1 MGGRDKV
8 LTSELSE
15 QVLRE
20 ASDWFAQLD
29 GGDATA
35 EDHLRLADWLA
46 ARSENRKAYDFVS
59 DTWRIS
65 TGAYTLAPAR
75 PSNVQR
81 LPLRVLGG
89 RRGLAVGGGLALAA
103 AIVAA
108 VGIGLHSQPP
118 WVEQYRTAVG
128 ETRTV
133 ALNDGTTLTLNGA
146 TALTVKF
153 THGLRE
159 VALAGGEMFVSVG
172 KDPARPF
179 RVHAGGRTIEDI
191 GTAFDVDMKG
201 QDVDVSVGEGMV
213 MISAP
218 ETRETGKV
226 VLSKGQAVTYAADR
240 ILTAP
245 RTVAAQ
251 QVGTWRVGILSYD
264 QMPLE
269 WLVAD
274 LNRQFGDSIALP
286 DPELAAMPVTLTLK
300 LHDRDTTVG
309 TLEKLLPVRAVAA
322 TTGAVELVRAKP

>member
-1 MGGRDKV
+1 

-20 ASDWFAQLD
+20 ASDWFARLD

-65 TGAYTLAPAR
+65 AGAYEIAPSR
-75 PSNVQR
+75 RRNITR
-81 LPLRVLGG
+81 LSAPGLNR
-89 RRGLAVGGGLALAA
+89 RRGLAIGGGLALAA
-103 AIVAA
+103 TIVAA
-108 VGIGLHSQPP
+108 IGIGLYSRQPS
-118 WVEQYRTAVG
+118 VAQYRTAVG
-128 ETRTV
+128 EIRTV
-133 ALNDGTTLTLNGA
+133 ALDDGTTLTLNGA
-146 TALTVKF
+146 TALNVKF
-153 THGLRE
+153 THGMRE
-159 VALAGGEMFVSVG
+159 VEVTGGEVFVSVG

-213 MISAP
+213 MISTP
-218 ETRETGKV
+218 ETQEIGKV

-274 LNRQFGDSIALP
+274 LNHQFGDSIAVP
-286 DPELAAMPVTLTLK
+286 DPDLAAMPVTLTLR

-309 TLEKLLPVRAVAA
+309 TLEKLLPIHAVPDVS
-322 TTGAVELVRAKP
+322 GAVVLVRAKP

>member
-20 ASDWFAQLD
+20 ASDWFARLD

-46 ARSENRKAYDFVS
+46 ARPENLKAYDFVS
-59 DTWRIS
+59 DTWRIA
-65 TGAYTLAPAR
+65 TGAYDMAPA
-75 PSNVQR
+75 QR
-81 LPLRVLGG
+81 SKVPRRPLR
-89 RRGLAVGGGLALAA
+89 RSLAVGGGLALAA

-108 VGIGLHSQPP
+108 VGVGLYSQQP
-118 WVEQYRTAVG
+118 WIAQYRTAVG
-128 ETRTV
+128 EIRTV
-133 ALNDGTTLTLNGA
+133 ALDDGTALTLNGA
-146 TALTVKF
+146 TALNVKF
-153 THGLRE
+153 AHGLRE
-159 VALAGGEMFVSVG
+159 VEVTGGEVFVSVG

-179 RVHAGGRTIEDI
+179 HVLAGGRTIEDI

-213 MISAP
+213 MISTP
-218 ETRETGKV
+218 ENRETGKV

-274 LNRQFGDSIALP
+274 LNRQFGDSIAVP
-286 DPELAAMPVTLTLK
+286 DPELAAMQVTLTLK

-309 TLEKLLPVRAVAA
+309 TLEKLLPVHAVPNAS
-322 TTGAVELVRAKP
+322 GAVVLVREKP

>member
-1 MGGRDKV
+1 

-20 ASDWFAQLD
+20 ASDWFARLD

-35 EDHLRLADWLA
+35 EDHLRAADWLA
-46 ARSENRKAYDFVS
+46 ARPENRKAYDYVS
-59 DTWRIS
+59 DTWRIAIS
-65 TGAYTLAPAR
+65 AYETAPAQPR
-75 PSNVQR
+75 KVSRFLV
-81 LPLRVLGG
+81 
-89 RRGLAVGGGLALAA
+89 RRGLVVGGGLALAA

-108 VGIGLHSQPP
+108 VGIGLYSQQP
-118 WVEQYRTAVG
+118 WVAQYRTAVG
-128 ETRTV
+128 EIRTV
-133 ALNDGTTLTLNGA
+133 PLDDGTTLTLNGA
-146 TALTVKF
+146 TAVNVKF
-153 THGLRE
+153 SHGLRE
-159 VALAGGEMFVSVG
+159 VEVTGGEVFISVG
-172 KDPARPF
+172 RDPARPF

-213 MISAP
+213 AISAP
-218 ETRETGKV
+218 EAQETGKV

-245 RTVAAQ
+245 RMVAAQ

-274 LNRQFGDSIALP
+274 LNRQFGDSIAVP
-286 DPELAAMPVTLTLK
+286 DPDLAAMPVTLTLR

-309 TLEKLLPVRAVAA
+309 TLEKLLPVHAVPDVS
-322 TTGAVELVRAKP
+322 GAVVLVRAKP

>member
-1 MGGRDKV
+1 MRAGRFKV

-20 ASDWFAQLD
+20 ASDWFARLD

-35 EDHLRLADWLA
+35 EDHLRVADWLA
-46 ARSENRKAYDFVS
+46 ARPENRKAYDFVS
-59 DTWRIS
+59 DTWRVA
-65 TGAYTLAPAR
+65 TDAYEMAPVR
-75 PSNVQR
+75 RSNVTR
-81 LPLRVLGG
+81 LPLR
-89 RRGLAVGGGLALAA
+89 RRLAIGGGLALAA
-103 AIVAA
+103 TIVAA
-108 VGIGLHSQPP
+108 VGIGLYSQQPR
-118 WVEQYRTAVG
+118 VAQYRTAVG
-128 ETRTV
+128 EIRTV
-133 ALNDGTTLTLNGA
+133 ALDDGTTLTLNGA
-146 TALTVKF
+146 TALNVKF

-159 VALAGGEMFVSVG
+159 VEVAGGEVFVSVG

-213 MISAP
+213 MISMSKTP
-218 ETRETGKV
+218 EIGKL
-226 VLSKGQAVTYAADR
+226 VLGKGQAVTYAADR
-240 ILTAP
+240 ILAP
-245 RTVAAQ
+245 PRAVAAQ

-274 LNRQFGDSIALP
+274 LNRQFGDSIAVP
-286 DPELAAMPVTLTLK
+286 DPDLAAMPVTLTLK

-309 TLEKLLPVRAVAA
+309 TLEKLLPVHAVPDPS
-322 TTGAVELVRAKP
+322 GAVVLVRAKP

>member
-1 MGGRDKV
+1 MAI
-8 LTSELSE
+8 ELSE

-20 ASDWFAQLD
+20 ASDWFARLD

-65 TGAYTLAPAR
+65 TGAYEMAPSR
-75 PSNVQR
+75 RSNITR
-81 LPLRVLGG
+81 LPLR
-89 RRGLAVGGGLALAA
+89 RGLAIGGGLALAA
-103 AIVAA
+103 TIVAA
-108 VGIGLHSQPP
+108 IGIGLYSQQPQ
-118 WVEQYRTAVG
+118 VAQYRTAVG
-128 ETRTV
+128 EIRTV
-133 ALNDGTTLTLNGA
+133 ALDDGTILTLNGA
-146 TALTVKF
+146 TALNVKF

-159 VALAGGEMFVSVG
+159 VEVAGGEVFVSVG

-213 MISAP
+213 TISAS
-218 ETRETGKV
+218 ETQETGKV

-240 ILTAP
+240 ILTMP
-245 RTVAAQ
+245 RMVAAQ

-274 LNRQFGDSIALP
+274 LNRQFGDSIAVP
-286 DPELAAMPVTLTLK
+286 DPDLAAMPVTLTLR

-309 TLEKLLPVRAVAA
+309 TLEKLLPVHVVPDAS
-322 TTGAVELVRAKP
+322 GAVVLVRAKP